1 MTKISRETTREQLAG
16 IVVGKLREHSIDA
29 TLVGGSVVSF
39 YTANRYESHDLDFI
53 SSADHKRIASAMIEL
68 GFAAL
73 GKDFVHDATDF
84 TVEFPTGPLGIGDD
98 QPVLPEGRMMIDGV
112 EVKMLS
118 PTQSV
123 MDRLA
128 GFFWFNDRQCLDQA
142 IWIAESQAIDLERVA
157 AWAGRER
164 QEDKVQAFLKRLGK

>member
-1 MTKISRETTREQLAG
+1 MKISRETTREQLAG

-29 TLVGGSVVSF
+29 VLVGGSVVSF
-39 YTANRYESHDLDFI
+39 YTGNKYESKDLDFI
-53 SSADHKRIASAMIEL
+53 SPADHKRIASAMTEL
-68 GFAAL
+68 GFAAA
-73 GKDFVHDATDF
+73 GKDFVHGDTDF
-84 TVEFPTGPLGIGDD
+84 TVEFPTGPIGIGDD

-142 IWIAESQAIDLERVA
+142 IWIAESQAIDLERVS

-164 QEDKVQAFLKRLGK
+164 QEDKLRAFLNRLSK